1 MLDWLGKSNSAKH
14 DDRFFVSNFALVDLR
29 SQGDIHLTRS
39 RSAMA
44 LKASVTWNEELLAT
58 ISVKSERQ
66 EQFAAALG

>member
-1 MLDWLGKSNSAKH
+1 
-14 DDRFFVSNFALVDLR
+14 
-29 SQGDIHLTRS
+29 
-39 RSAMA
+39 MA